1 MLRVSAIVAAAAFVL
16 GLAPGCGLQPRPAQR
31 ELTAVQLAKVPAE
44 APRRHSRRDHDPVL
58 ASAPMHAPAPGART
72 SAREAEPTPLPDQ
85 TATREATV
93 VKEVF
98 FGDGDRPL
106 VALTFDDGPNPA
118 TTRKLLQVLR
128 EYGVP
133 ATFFV
138 LGDRA
143 SKWPKL
149 LADIRNDGHEL
160 GNHSWS
166 HGSLRSMPPHRIREE
181 LDDTNAAIARVTGAT
196 PGLFRPPFGRY
207 APSSLQIVGERG
219 MNYVLW
225 SVDGLDWG
233 SEADEIARRVV
244 ADTHCGD
251 IVLLHDAT
259 PKTAEALPAIIRGL
273 RAKGLGFATVSD
285 LTGLPAVASLE

>member
-1 MLRVSAIVAAAAFVL
+1 MLRVIMAALVL
-16 GLAPGCGLQPRPAQR
+16 AGGCGLQPRRAHR
-31 ELTAVQLAKVPAE
+31 ELTAVQLAKVPE
-44 APRRHSRRDHDPVL
+44 DAPRRASRHAADPVL
-58 ASAPMHAPAPGART
+58 ASAPRRAPSPGRPAAALDDE
-72 SAREAEPTPLPDQ
+72 SPEPPEQ
-85 TATREATV
+85 AATREATV

-118 TTRKLLQVLR
+118 TTRKLLHVLH

-166 HGSLRSMPPHRIREE
+166 HGSLRAMVPAQIRDE

-207 APSSLQIVGERG
+207 APSSLPIVAERG

-233 SEADEIARRVV
+233 SEADEIAHRVV
-244 ADTHCGD
+244 ADTHSGD

-285 LTGLPAVASLE
+285 LTGLPAVASLD